1 MTLSAI
7 LDTKKVAYAVA
18 KKKKESTNLIKTA
31 QCKYKTAKL
40 IGNNRKQACII
51 VKNYEKSEM
60 EHQIVCNTV
69 KLDKRFYNIKNF
81 LVTYGPYFSQ
91 YSKHCVGK
99 DFE

>member
-1 MTLSAI
+1 MRLQ
-7 LDTKKVAYAVA
+7 KKR
-18 KKKKESTNLIKTA
+18 KESTNLIKTA
-31 QCKYKTAKL
+31 QCKYQTAKV

-51 VKNYEKSEM
+51 VKNYEKNEM

-69 KLDKRFYNIKNF
+69 KLDKRFNNIKNF

>member
-1 MTLSAI
+1 MRLQ
-7 LDTKKVAYAVA
+7 
-18 KKKKESTNLIKTA
+18 KKKKKVQTWLKRRNANIRQQRWKEIIESKRALLSKTT
-31 QCKYKTAKL
+31 K
-40 IGNNRKQACII
+40 
-51 VKNYEKSEM
+51 KSEM